1 MNKQLISLLITL
13 AMPLAV
19 NAEQPPPPPPPVA
32 DQAPP
37 PPPSEMGPDH
47 GKQHGRH
54 MEMVAKELGL
64 NSEQKGRMKDIFE
77 EQRVKMKAI
86 HEETRTRLRAVLTPE
101 QLTKFESLHQG
112 AHPPRPE

>member
-1 MNKQLISLLITL
+1 MNKQLISLLIAF

-19 NAEQPPPPPPPVA
+19 NAEQAPPPPPPVA

-64 NSEQKGRMKDIFE
+64 SNEQKGRMKDIFE

-86 HEETRTRLRAVLTPE
+86 HEETRTRLRSVLTPE

-112 AHPPRPE
+112 GHPPRPE